1 MHSTQLR
8 TRYLRGIR
16 MFKTY
21 LAPIAV
27 AAVSLN
33 CSNSPTEPQEAVLIP
48 YHDSAGIAGAAKFG
62 VGASSSFALKPSGGT
77 WQNDLPYAWNNTW
90 GFWDQ
95 GNKNMNGMWA
105 YNLQN
110 AKGWWEQPSGF
121 PNTVNTVD
129 FFFSETHGGVW
140 TGPNKAV
147 YAMWDY
153 NSYAITSNMRLTRT
167 GGFFTFS
174 CDTQKND
181 GGIWDR
187 WSPVFQGGLRIATGG
202 WDLLFDSPFTD
213 DTGSNFAQY
222 FENNE
227 AFAYAW
233 ENAVQSLWEPTSAPS
248 TMASGVSATDCTNRL
263 YGMTAYNIFSS
274 YPKLTD
280 KVVYLCW
287 YQVQN

>member
-1 MHSTQLR
+1 MHSIQRR

-16 MFKTY
+16 VFKTY

-27 AAVSLN
+27 AAISLN

-48 YHDSAGIAGAAKFG
+48 YHDSAGLAGAAKFG
-62 VGASSSFALKPSGGT
+62 VMASSSFQNN
-77 WQNDLPYAWNNTW
+77 WQNTLPYAWNNAW
-90 GFWDQ
+90 GFWNQ
-95 GNKNMNGMWA
+95 GNVNMNGMWA
-105 YNLQN
+105 YQMNGAQ
-110 AKGWWEQPSGF
+110 GRWQQPPSF
-121 PNTVNTVD
+121 SDNVNSVD
-129 FFFSETHGGVW
+129 FFFAETHGSAW
-140 TGPNKAV
+140 TGPYNAA
-147 YAMWDY
+147 YFMWDQ
-153 NSYAITSNMRLTRT
+153 NTVAVTTNMRLTRT

-233 ENAVQSLWEPTSAPS
+233 ENAVESLWEPTSAPS
-248 TMASGVSATDCTNRL
+248 TMVSGVSVTDCTNRL
-263 YGMTAYNIFSS
+263 YGMTAFNVFSS